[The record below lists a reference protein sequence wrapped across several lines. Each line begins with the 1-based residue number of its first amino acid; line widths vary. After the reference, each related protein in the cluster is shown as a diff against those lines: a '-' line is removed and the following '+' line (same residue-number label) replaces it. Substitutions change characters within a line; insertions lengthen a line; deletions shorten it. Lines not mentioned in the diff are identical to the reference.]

1 MKRAKLNNDKITAL
15 YCRLSKDDGTNN
27 ESMSISTQK
36 TMLKD
41 YAKRNGFLNCQ
52 FYVDDGYSGTNY
64 DRPAFRQLIEDIQDG
79 EVSTLITKDLSRLG
93 RNYLET
99 GTYIEVFFP
108 NHNVRY
114 IAINDGVDSI
124 DNAQM
129 DITPFRNII
138 NEMYAKDTSRK
149 IKSALHA
156 RRMQGKYMATTAPFG
171 YQKDEKDHNHLVI
184 DEVTAPVVELIFSIA
199 EEGVGLHTICNRL
212 RKAKVLKPSFY
223 KKELFERFM
232 DEEKMYDWDTA
243 YVSQILH
250 NPVYAGNLTVA
261 DKPTKTMHFRKRQ
274 YIPFAEREVIY
285 GTHEPIIEQ
294 NRWNNVQKILQSRPP
309 VIGESSSGYDNIFRG
324 VIKCA
329 DCGSAMLAKVEQKR
343 KRNNV
348 LDKTFYCCTKYRKF
362 GKDGCSS
369 HNIEARTVHEVVL
382 ADIQK
387 HAGQAL
393 TDRKA
398 MVTDIAERL
407 NLQMSADREQ
417 QKKELRQCKQRVSE
431 IENLYAK
438 LYEDL
443 TRELITEKRFQM
455 LSARYDSEQEELTAK
470 IKELEKSAIAD
481 KEQLSSIEHFAEQI
495 SGYAGI
501 TELNFKIINQLIE
514 KILVSEPVEIDG
526 QKIQRLTIHYKFIG
540 AKEAIFKLTNLQK
553 NSILIKPCS
562 RGVSGALYPQSAP
575 VGVMLYRGPASA

>member
-212 RKAKVLKPSFY
+212 RKAKVIKPSFY
-223 KKELFERFM
+223 KKEMFERYT

-243 YVSQILH
+243 YVSKILH
-250 NPVYAGNLTVA
+250 DPVYAGNLTVA
-261 DKPTKTMHFRKRQ
+261 ERPTKTMRSKKRQ
-274 YIPFAEREVIY
+274 YIPYAEREVIY

-294 NRWNNVQKILQSRPP
+294 SRWNNVQKILESRPP

-324 VIKCA
+324 IIKCA

-362 GKDGCSS
+362 GKEGCSS
-369 HNIEARTVHEVVL
+369 HTIEARTVHEVVL

-398 MVTDIAERL
+398 MVTEIAERL

-455 LSARYDSEQEELTAK
+455 LSARFDSEQEELTAK

-514 KILVSEPVEIDG
+514 KILVSEPVEVDG

-540 AKEAIFKLTNLQK
+540 ALETLE
-553 NSILIKPCS
+553 
-562 RGVSGALYPQSAP
+562 
-575 VGVMLYRGPASA
+575 

>member
-212 RKAKVLKPSFY
+212 RKAKVMKPSFY

-261 DKPTKTMHFRKRQ
+261 DKPTKTMRSKKRQ
-274 YIPFAEREVIY
+274 YIPYAEREIIY

-324 VIKCA
+324 IIKCA

-348 LDKTFYCCTKYRKF
+348 IDKTFYCCTKYRKF
-362 GKDGCSS
+362 GKEGCSS

-398 MVTDIAERL
+398 MVTEIAERL

-443 TRELITEKRFQM
+443 TRELLTEKRFQM

-481 KEQLSSIEHFAEQI
+481 KEQLSSIEQFAEQI

-514 KILVSEPVEIDG
+514 KILVSEPVEVDG

-540 AKEAIFKLTNLQK
+540 ALETLE
-553 NSILIKPCS
+553 
-562 RGVSGALYPQSAP
+562 
-575 VGVMLYRGPASA
+575 

>member
-124 DNAQM
+124 NNAQM

-212 RKAKVLKPSFY
+212 RKAKVIKPSFY
-223 KKELFERFM
+223 KKEMFERYT

-243 YVSQILH
+243 YVSKILH
-250 NPVYAGNLTVA
+250 DPVYAGNLTVA
-261 DKPTKTMHFRKRQ
+261 ERPTKTMRSKKRQ
-274 YIPFAEREVIY
+274 YIPYAEREVIY

-362 GKDGCSS
+362 GKEGCSS
-369 HNIEARTVHEVVL
+369 HTIEARTVHEVVL

-398 MVTDIAERL
+398 MVTEIAERL

-443 TRELITEKRFQM
+443 TRELLTEKRFQM

-481 KEQLSSIEHFAEQI
+481 KEQLSSIEQFAEQI

-514 KILVSEPVEIDG
+514 KILVSEPVEVDG

-540 AKEAIFKLTNLQK
+540 ALETLE
-553 NSILIKPCS
+553 
-562 RGVSGALYPQSAP
+562 
-575 VGVMLYRGPASA
+575 

>member
-64 DRPAFRQLIEDIQDG
+64 DRPAFRQLIGDIQDG

-124 DNAQM
+124 NNAQM

-261 DKPTKTMHFRKRQ
+261 DKPTKTMRSKKRQ
-274 YIPFAEREVIY
+274 YIPYAEREIIY

-324 VIKCA
+324 IIKCA

-362 GKDGCSS
+362 GKEGCSS
-369 HNIEARTVHEVVL
+369 HTIEARTVHEVVL

-398 MVTDIAERL
+398 MVTEIAERL
-407 NLQMSADREQ
+407 NLQLSADKEQ

-443 TRELITEKRFQM
+443 TRELLTEKRFQM

-470 IKELEKSAIAD
+470 IKELEKRAIAD
-481 KEQLSSIEHFAEQI
+481 KEQLSSIEQFAEQI

-514 KILVSEPVEIDG
+514 KILVSEPVEVDG

-540 AKEAIFKLTNLQK
+540 ALETLE
-553 NSILIKPCS
+553 
-562 RGVSGALYPQSAP
+562 
-575 VGVMLYRGPASA
+575 

>member
-212 RKAKVLKPSFY
+212 RKAKVIKPSFY

-261 DKPTKTMHFRKRQ
+261 DKPTKTMRSKKRQ
-274 YIPFAEREVIY
+274 YIPFAEREIIY

-324 VIKCA
+324 TIKCA

-362 GKDGCSS
+362 GKEGCSS
-369 HNIEARTVHEVVL
+369 HTIEARTVHEVVL

-398 MVTDIAERL
+398 MVTEIAERL

-443 TRELITEKRFQM
+443 TRELLTEKRFQM

-481 KEQLSSIEHFAEQI
+481 KEQLSSIEQFAEQI

-514 KILVSEPVEIDG
+514 KILVSEPVEVDG

-540 AKEAIFKLTNLQK
+540 ALETLE
-553 NSILIKPCS
+553 
-562 RGVSGALYPQSAP
+562 
-575 VGVMLYRGPASA
+575 

>member
-114 IAINDGVDSI
+114 IAVNDGVDSI

-212 RKAKVLKPSFY
+212 RKAKVIKPSFY

-261 DKPTKTMHFRKRQ
+261 DKPTKTMRSKKRQ

-324 VIKCA
+324 IIKCA

-362 GKDGCSS
+362 GKEGCSS
-369 HNIEARTVHEVVL
+369 HTIEARTVHEVVL

-407 NLQMSADREQ
+407 NLQLSADREQ

-443 TRELITEKRFQM
+443 TRELLTEKRFQM

-481 KEQLSSIEHFAEQI
+481 KEQLSSIEQFAEQI

-514 KILVSEPVEIDG
+514 KILVSEPVEVDG

-540 AKEAIFKLTNLQK
+540 ALETLE
-553 NSILIKPCS
+553 
-562 RGVSGALYPQSAP
+562 
-575 VGVMLYRGPASA
+575 

>member
-1 MKRAKLNNDKITAL
+1 MPGARNKKEGIQVNPEHPSHMLPPAGLSPPFQPVPFTTNEPQSYVFGGRNHPLHSNSQKRILEAYAKQNGFSNLKWYT
-15 YCRLSKDDGTNN
+15 DDGFSGANFQRPGFQ
-27 ESMSISTQK
+27 SMLADIEAGLVGTVIV
-36 TMLKD
+36 KD
-41 YAKRNGFLNCQ
+41 M
-52 FYVDDGYSGTNY
+52 
-64 DRPAFRQLIEDIQDG
+64 
-79 EVSTLITKDLSRLG
+79 SRLG
-93 RNYLET
+93 RNYLQVGMYTEM
-99 GTYIEVFFP
+99 IFP
-108 NHNVRY
+108 QNGVRF
-114 IAINDGVDSI
+114 IAINDGVDS
-124 DNAQM
+124 AQGEN
-129 DITPFRNII
+129 DFAPLRNIF

-156 RRMQGKYMATTAPFG
+156 RKMQGKYMATTAPFG
-171 YQKDEKDHNHLVI
+171 YKKDESDHNHLVI

-212 RKAKVLKPSFY
+212 RKAKVIKPSFH
-223 KKELFERFM
+223 KKEMFERYI

-243 YVSQILH
+243 YVSKILH
-250 NPVYAGNLTVA
+250 DPVYAGNLTVA
-261 DKPTKTMHFRKRQ
+261 ERPTKTMRSKKRQ
-274 YIPFAEREVIY
+274 YIPYAEREVIY

-294 NRWNNVQKILQSRPP
+294 SRWNTVQKILESRPP

-362 GKDGCSS
+362 GKEGCSS
-369 HNIEARTVHEVVL
+369 HTIEARTVHEVVL

-398 MVTDIAERL
+398 MVTEIAERL
-407 NLQMSADREQ
+407 NLQLSADKEQ

-455 LSARYDSEQEELTAK
+455 LSTRYDSEQEELTTK

-481 KEQLSSIEHFAEQI
+481 KEQLSSIEQFAEQI

-540 AKEAIFKLTNLQK
+540 ALETLE
-553 NSILIKPCS
+553 
-562 RGVSGALYPQSAP
+562 
-575 VGVMLYRGPASA
+575 

>member
-212 RKAKVLKPSFY
+212 RKAKVMKPSFY

-261 DKPTKTMHFRKRQ
+261 DKPTKTMRSKKRQ
-274 YIPFAEREVIY
+274 YIPYAEREIIY
-285 GTHEPIIEQ
+285 GTHEPVIEQ

-329 DCGSAMLAKVEQKR
+329 GCGSAMLAKVEQKR

-362 GKDGCSS
+362 GKEGCSA
-369 HNIEARTVHEVVL
+369 HTIEARTVHEVVL

-398 MVTDIAERL
+398 MVTEIAERL
-407 NLQMSADREQ
+407 NLQLSADKEQ

-481 KEQLSSIEHFAEQI
+481 REQLSSIEQFAEQI

-540 AKEAIFKLTNLQK
+540 ALETLE
-553 NSILIKPCS
+553 
-562 RGVSGALYPQSAP
+562 
-575 VGVMLYRGPASA
+575 

>member
-212 RKAKVLKPSFY
+212 RKAKVIKPSFY
-223 KKELFERFM
+223 KKEMFERYT

-243 YVSQILH
+243 YVSKILH
-250 NPVYAGNLTVA
+250 DPVYAGNLTVA
-261 DKPTKTMHFRKRQ
+261 ERPTKTMRSKKRQ
-274 YIPFAEREVIY
+274 YIPYAEREIIY

-294 NRWNNVQKILQSRPP
+294 NRWNTVQKILDGRPP

-324 VIKCA
+324 IIKCA

-362 GKDGCSS
+362 GKEGCSS
-369 HNIEARTVHEVVL
+369 HTIEARTVHEVVL

-398 MVTDIAERL
+398 MVTEIAERL
-407 NLQMSADREQ
+407 NLQLSADREQ

-443 TRELITEKRFQM
+443 TRELLTEKRFQM

-481 KEQLSSIEHFAEQI
+481 KEQLSSIEQFAEQI

-514 KILVSEPVEIDG
+514 KILVSEPVEVDG

-540 AKEAIFKLTNLQK
+540 ALETLE
-553 NSILIKPCS
+553 
-562 RGVSGALYPQSAP
+562 
-575 VGVMLYRGPASA
+575 

>member
-261 DKPTKTMHFRKRQ
+261 DKPTKTMRSKKRQ
-274 YIPFAEREVIY
+274 YIPYAEREIIY

-362 GKDGCSS
+362 GKEGCSS
-369 HNIEARTVHEVVL
+369 HTIEARTVHEVVL

-443 TRELITEKRFQM
+443 TRELLTEKRFQM

-481 KEQLSSIEHFAEQI
+481 KEQLSSIEQFAEQI

-514 KILVSEPVEIDG
+514 KILVSEPVEVDG

-540 AKEAIFKLTNLQK
+540 ALETLE
-553 NSILIKPCS
+553 
-562 RGVSGALYPQSAP
+562 
-575 VGVMLYRGPASA
+575 

>member
-212 RKAKVLKPSFY
+212 RKAKVIKPSFY

-261 DKPTKTMHFRKRQ
+261 DKPTKTMRSKKRQ

-362 GKDGCSS
+362 GKEGCSS
-369 HNIEARTVHEVVL
+369 HTIEARTVHEVVL

-443 TRELITEKRFQM
+443 TRELLTEKRFQM
-455 LSARYDSEQEELTAK
+455 LSARFDSEQEELTAK

-481 KEQLSSIEHFAEQI
+481 KEQLSSIEQFAEQI

-514 KILVSEPVEIDG
+514 KILVSEPVEVDG

-540 AKEAIFKLTNLQK
+540 ALETLE
-553 NSILIKPCS
+553 
-562 RGVSGALYPQSAP
+562 
-575 VGVMLYRGPASA
+575 

>member
-212 RKAKVLKPSFY
+212 RKAEVLKPSFY

-261 DKPTKTMHFRKRQ
+261 DKPTKTMRSKKRQ

-362 GKDGCSS
+362 GKEGCSS
-369 HNIEARTVHEVVL
+369 HTIEARTVHEVVL

-443 TRELITEKRFQM
+443 TRELLTEKRFQM
-455 LSARYDSEQEELTAK
+455 LSARFDSEQEELTAK

-481 KEQLSSIEHFAEQI
+481 REQLSSIEQFAEQI

-514 KILVSEPVEIDG
+514 KILVSEPVEVDG

-540 AKEAIFKLTNLQK
+540 ALETLE
-553 NSILIKPCS
+553 
-562 RGVSGALYPQSAP
+562 
-575 VGVMLYRGPASA
+575 

>member
-212 RKAKVLKPSFY
+212 RKAKVIKPSFY

-261 DKPTKTMHFRKRQ
+261 DKPTKTMRSKKRQ

-362 GKDGCSS
+362 GKEGCSS
-369 HNIEARTVHEVVL
+369 HTIEARTVHEVVL

-443 TRELITEKRFQM
+443 TRELLTEKRFQM
-455 LSARYDSEQEELTAK
+455 LSARFDSEQEELTAK

-540 AKEAIFKLTNLQK
+540 ALETLE
-553 NSILIKPCS
+553 
-562 RGVSGALYPQSAP
+562 
-575 VGVMLYRGPASA
+575 

>member
-261 DKPTKTMHFRKRQ
+261 DKPTKTMRSKKRQ

-362 GKDGCSS
+362 GKEGCSS
-369 HNIEARTVHEVVL
+369 HTIEARTVHEVVL

-443 TRELITEKRFQM
+443 TRELLTEKRFQM
-455 LSARYDSEQEELTAK
+455 LSARFDSEQEELTAK

-481 KEQLSSIEHFAEQI
+481 KEQLSSIEQFAEQI

-514 KILVSEPVEIDG
+514 KILVSEPVEVDG

-540 AKEAIFKLTNLQK
+540 ALETLE
-553 NSILIKPCS
+553 
-562 RGVSGALYPQSAP
+562 
-575 VGVMLYRGPASA
+575 

>member
-156 RRMQGKYMATTAPFG
+156 RKMQGKYMATTAPFG

-261 DKPTKTMHFRKRQ
+261 DKPTKTMRSKKRQ
-274 YIPFAEREVIY
+274 YIPYAEREIIY

-294 NRWNNVQKILQSRPP
+294 NRWNNVQKILDGRPP

-362 GKDGCSS
+362 GKEGCSS
-369 HNIEARTVHEVVL
+369 HTIEARTVHEVVL

-398 MVTDIAERL
+398 MVTEIAERL
-407 NLQMSADREQ
+407 NLQLSADKEQ

-481 KEQLSSIEHFAEQI
+481 KEQLSSIEQFAEQI

-514 KILVSEPVEIDG
+514 KILVSEPVEVDG

-540 AKEAIFKLTNLQK
+540 ALETLE
-553 NSILIKPCS
+553 
-562 RGVSGALYPQSAP
+562 
-575 VGVMLYRGPASA
+575 

>member
-156 RRMQGKYMATTAPFG
+156 RKMQGKYMATTAPFG

-212 RKAKVLKPSFY
+212 RKAKVIKPSFY
-223 KKELFERFM
+223 KKEMFERYT

-243 YVSQILH
+243 YVSKILH
-250 NPVYAGNLTVA
+250 DPVYAGNLTVA
-261 DKPTKTMHFRKRQ
+261 ERPTKTMRSKKRQ
-274 YIPFAEREVIY
+274 YIPYAEREVIY

-294 NRWNNVQKILQSRPP
+294 SRWNTVQKILESRPP

-324 VIKCA
+324 IIKCA

-362 GKDGCSS
+362 GKEGCSS
-369 HNIEARTVHEVVL
+369 HTIEARTVHEVVL

-398 MVTDIAERL
+398 MVTEIAERL
-407 NLQMSADREQ
+407 NLQLSADKEQ

-455 LSARYDSEQEELTAK
+455 LSARFDSEQEELTAK

-514 KILVSEPVEIDG
+514 KILVSEPVEVDG

-540 AKEAIFKLTNLQK
+540 ALETLE
-553 NSILIKPCS
+553 
-562 RGVSGALYPQSAP
+562 
-575 VGVMLYRGPASA
+575 

>member
-64 DRPAFRQLIEDIQDG
+64 DRPAFRQLMEDIQDG

-138 NEMYAKDTSRK
+138 NEMYAKNTSRK

-156 RRMQGKYMATTAPFG
+156 RKMQGKYMATTAPFG
-171 YQKDEKDHNHLVI
+171 YKKDENDHNHLVI

-212 RKAKVLKPSFY
+212 RKAKVIKPSFY
-223 KKELFERFM
+223 KKEMFERYT

-243 YVSQILH
+243 YVSKILH
-250 NPVYAGNLTVA
+250 DPVYAGNLTVA
-261 DKPTKTMHFRKRQ
+261 ERPTKTMRSKKRQ
-274 YIPFAEREVIY
+274 YIPYAEREVIY

-294 NRWNNVQKILQSRPP
+294 NRWNTIQKILESRPP

-324 VIKCA
+324 IIKCA
-329 DCGSAMLAKVEQKR
+329 DCGSAMLVKVEQKR

-362 GKDGCSS
+362 GKEGCSA
-369 HNIEARTVHEVVL
+369 HTIEARTVHEVVL

-398 MVTDIAERL
+398 MVTEIAERL
-407 NLQMSADREQ
+407 NLQLSADKEQ

-443 TRELITEKRFQM
+443 TRELLTEKRFQM
-455 LSARYDSEQEELTAK
+455 LSARFDSEQEELTAK

-481 KEQLSSIEHFAEQI
+481 KEQLSSIEQFAEQI

-514 KILVSEPVEIDG
+514 KILVSEPVEVDG

-540 AKEAIFKLTNLQK
+540 ALETLE
-553 NSILIKPCS
+553 
-562 RGVSGALYPQSAP
+562 
-575 VGVMLYRGPASA
+575 

>member
-1 MKRAKLNNDKITAL
+1 MKRVKLNNDKITAL

-156 RRMQGKYMATTAPFG
+156 RKMQGKYMATTAPFG

-184 DEVTAPVVELIFSIA
+184 DEVTAPIVELIFSIA

-212 RKAKVLKPSFY
+212 RKAKVIKPSFY
-223 KKELFERFM
+223 KKEMFERYT

-243 YVSQILH
+243 YVSKILH
-250 NPVYAGNLTVA
+250 DPVYAGNLTVA
-261 DKPTKTMHFRKRQ
+261 ERPTKTMRSKKRQ
-274 YIPFAEREVIY
+274 YIPYAEREVIY

-294 NRWNNVQKILQSRPP
+294 SRWNTVQKILESRPP

-362 GKDGCSS
+362 GKEGCSS
-369 HNIEARTVHEVVL
+369 HTIEARTVHEVVL

-393 TDRKA
+393 ADRKA
-398 MVTDIAERL
+398 MVTEIAERL
-407 NLQMSADREQ
+407 NLQLSADKEQ

-455 LSARYDSEQEELTAK
+455 LSARFDSEQEELTAK

-514 KILVSEPVEIDG
+514 KILVSEPVEVDG

-540 AKEAIFKLTNLQK
+540 ALETLE
-553 NSILIKPCS
+553 
-562 RGVSGALYPQSAP
+562 
-575 VGVMLYRGPASA
+575 

>member
-212 RKAKVLKPSFY
+212 RKAKVIKPSFY
-223 KKELFERFM
+223 KKEMFERYT

-243 YVSQILH
+243 YVSKILH
-250 NPVYAGNLTVA
+250 DPVYAGNLTVA
-261 DKPTKTMHFRKRQ
+261 ERPTKTMRSKKRQ
-274 YIPFAEREVIY
+274 YIPYAEREVIY

-294 NRWNNVQKILQSRPP
+294 SRWNTVQKILESRPP

-324 VIKCA
+324 IIKCA

-362 GKDGCSS
+362 GKEGCSS
-369 HNIEARTVHEVVL
+369 HTIEARTVHEVVL

-393 TDRKA
+393 ADRKA
-398 MVTDIAERL
+398 MVTEIAERL

-455 LSARYDSEQEELTAK
+455 LSARFDSEQEELTAR

-481 KEQLSSIEHFAEQI
+481 KEQLSSIEQFAEQI

-514 KILVSEPVEIDG
+514 KILVSEPVEVDG

-540 AKEAIFKLTNLQK
+540 ALETLE
-553 NSILIKPCS
+553 
-562 RGVSGALYPQSAP
+562 
-575 VGVMLYRGPASA
+575 

>member
-212 RKAKVLKPSFY
+212 RKAEVLKPSFY

-261 DKPTKTMHFRKRQ
+261 DKPTKTMRSKKRQ
-274 YIPFAEREVIY
+274 YIPYAEREIIY

-324 VIKCA
+324 IIKCA

-362 GKDGCSS
+362 GKEGCSS
-369 HNIEARTVHEVVL
+369 HTIEARTVHEVVL

-398 MVTDIAERL
+398 MVTEIAERL

-443 TRELITEKRFQM
+443 TRELLTEKRFQM

-481 KEQLSSIEHFAEQI
+481 KEQLSSIEQFAEQI

-514 KILVSEPVEIDG
+514 KILVSEPVEVDG

-540 AKEAIFKLTNLQK
+540 ALETLE
-553 NSILIKPCS
+553 
-562 RGVSGALYPQSAP
+562 
-575 VGVMLYRGPASA
+575 

>member
-156 RRMQGKYMATTAPFG
+156 RKMQGKYMATTAPFG

-212 RKAKVLKPSFY
+212 RKAKVIKPSFY
-223 KKELFERFM
+223 KKEMFERYT

-243 YVSQILH
+243 YVSKILH
-250 NPVYAGNLTVA
+250 DPVYAGNLTVA
-261 DKPTKTMHFRKRQ
+261 ERPTKTMRSKKRQ
-274 YIPFAEREVIY
+274 YIPYAEREVIY

-294 NRWNNVQKILQSRPP
+294 NRWNTIQKILESRPP

-324 VIKCA
+324 IIKCA

-362 GKDGCSS
+362 GKEGCSS
-369 HNIEARTVHEVVL
+369 HTIEARTVHEVVL

-393 TDRKA
+393 ADRKA
-398 MVTDIAERL
+398 MVTEIAERL
-407 NLQMSADREQ
+407 NLQLSADKEQ

-443 TRELITEKRFQM
+443 TRELLTEKRFQM
-455 LSARYDSEQEELTAK
+455 LSARFDSEQEELTAK

-514 KILVSEPVEIDG
+514 KILVSEPVEVDG

-540 AKEAIFKLTNLQK
+540 ALETLE
-553 NSILIKPCS
+553 
-562 RGVSGALYPQSAP
+562 
-575 VGVMLYRGPASA
+575 

>member
-261 DKPTKTMHFRKRQ
+261 ERPTKTMRSKKRQ
-274 YIPFAEREVIY
+274 YIPYAEREVIY

-294 NRWNNVQKILQSRPP
+294 NRWNNVQKILESRPP

-362 GKDGCSS
+362 GKEGCSS
-369 HNIEARTVHEVVL
+369 HTIEARTVHEVVL

-398 MVTDIAERL
+398 MVTEIAERL

-443 TRELITEKRFQM
+443 TRELLTEKRFQM

-481 KEQLSSIEHFAEQI
+481 KEQLSSIEQFAEQI

-540 AKEAIFKLTNLQK
+540 ALETLE
-553 NSILIKPCS
+553 
-562 RGVSGALYPQSAP
+562 
-575 VGVMLYRGPASA
+575 

>member
-156 RRMQGKYMATTAPFG
+156 RKMQGKYMATTAPFG

-212 RKAKVLKPSFY
+212 RKAKVIKPSFY
-223 KKELFERFM
+223 KKEMFERYT

-243 YVSQILH
+243 YVSKILH
-250 NPVYAGNLTVA
+250 DPVYAGNLTVA
-261 DKPTKTMHFRKRQ
+261 ERPTKTMRSKKRQ
-274 YIPFAEREVIY
+274 YIPYAEREVIY

-294 NRWNNVQKILQSRPP
+294 SRWNTVQKILESRPP

-362 GKDGCSS
+362 GKEGCSS
-369 HNIEARTVHEVVL
+369 HTIEARTVHEVVL

-393 TDRKA
+393 ADRKA
-398 MVTDIAERL
+398 MVTEIAERL

-443 TRELITEKRFQM
+443 TRELLTEKRFQM

-481 KEQLSSIEHFAEQI
+481 KEQLSSIEQFAEQI

-514 KILVSEPVEIDG
+514 KILVSEPVEVDG

-540 AKEAIFKLTNLQK
+540 ALETLE
-553 NSILIKPCS
+553 
-562 RGVSGALYPQSAP
+562 
-575 VGVMLYRGPASA
+575 

>member
-212 RKAKVLKPSFY
+212 RKAKVIKPSFH
-223 KKELFERFM
+223 KKEMFERYI

-243 YVSQILH
+243 YVSKILH
-250 NPVYAGNLTVA
+250 DPVYAGNLTVA
-261 DKPTKTMHFRKRQ
+261 ERPTKTMRSKKRQ
-274 YIPFAEREVIY
+274 YIPYAEREVIY

-294 NRWNNVQKILQSRPP
+294 SRWNTVQKILESRPP

-324 VIKCA
+324 IIKCA

-362 GKDGCSS
+362 GKEGCSS
-369 HNIEARTVHEVVL
+369 HTIEASTVHEVVL

-387 HAGQAL
+387 HAEQAL
-393 TDRKA
+393 ADRKA
-398 MVTDIAERL
+398 MVTEIA
-407 NLQMSADREQ
+407 DKEQ
-417 QKKELRQCKQRVSE
+417 QKKELRQYKQRVSE

-443 TRELITEKRFQM
+443 TRELLTEKRFQM

-481 KEQLSSIEHFAEQI
+481 REQLSSIEQFAEQI

-514 KILVSEPVEIDG
+514 KILVSEPVEVDG

-540 AKEAIFKLTNLQK
+540 ALETLE
-553 NSILIKPCS
+553 
-562 RGVSGALYPQSAP
+562 
-575 VGVMLYRGPASA
+575 

>member
-156 RRMQGKYMATTAPFG
+156 RKMQGKYMATTAPFG

-212 RKAKVLKPSFY
+212 RKAKVIKPSFY
-223 KKELFERFM
+223 KKEMFERYT

-243 YVSQILH
+243 YVSKILH
-250 NPVYAGNLTVA
+250 DPVYAGNLTVA
-261 DKPTKTMHFRKRQ
+261 ERPTKTMRSKKRQ
-274 YIPFAEREVIY
+274 YIPYAEREVIY

-294 NRWNNVQKILQSRPP
+294 NRWNNVQKILESRPP

-324 VIKCA
+324 IIKCA
-329 DCGSAMLAKVEQKR
+329 DCGSAMLVKVEQKR

-362 GKDGCSS
+362 GKEGCSA
-369 HNIEARTVHEVVL
+369 HTIEARTVHEVVL

-393 TDRKA
+393 ADRKA
-398 MVTDIAERL
+398 MVTEIAERL

-443 TRELITEKRFQM
+443 TRELLTEKRFQM

-481 KEQLSSIEHFAEQI
+481 REQLSSIEQFAEQI

-514 KILVSEPVEIDG
+514 KILVSEPVEVDG

-540 AKEAIFKLTNLQK
+540 ALETLE
-553 NSILIKPCS
+553 
-562 RGVSGALYPQSAP
+562 
-575 VGVMLYRGPASA
+575 

>member
-156 RRMQGKYMATTAPFG
+156 RKMQGKYMATTAPFG

-212 RKAKVLKPSFY
+212 RKAKVIKPSFY
-223 KKELFERFM
+223 KKEMFERYT

-243 YVSQILH
+243 YVSKILH
-250 NPVYAGNLTVA
+250 DPVYAGNLTVA
-261 DKPTKTMHFRKRQ
+261 ERPTKTMRSKKRQ
-274 YIPFAEREVIY
+274 YIPYAEREVIY

-294 NRWNNVQKILQSRPP
+294 NRWNNVQKILESRPP

-362 GKDGCSS
+362 GKEGCSS
-369 HNIEARTVHEVVL
+369 HTIEARTVHEVVL

-398 MVTDIAERL
+398 MVTEIAERL
-407 NLQMSADREQ
+407 NLQLSADREQ

-455 LSARYDSEQEELTAK
+455 LSARFDSEQEELTAK

-481 KEQLSSIEHFAEQI
+481 KEQLSSIEQFAEQI

-514 KILVSEPVEIDG
+514 KILVSEPVEVDG

-540 AKEAIFKLTNLQK
+540 ALETLE
-553 NSILIKPCS
+553 
-562 RGVSGALYPQSAP
+562 
-575 VGVMLYRGPASA
+575 

>member
-261 DKPTKTMHFRKRQ
+261 DKPTKTMRSKKRQ
-274 YIPFAEREVIY
+274 YIPYAEREIIY

-294 NRWNNVQKILQSRPP
+294 SRWNTVQKILQSRPP

-382 ADIQK
+382 TDIQK

-393 TDRKA
+393 TDRKT
-398 MVTDIAERL
+398 MVMDIAERL

-443 TRELITEKRFQM
+443 TRELLTEKRFQM

-481 KEQLSSIEHFAEQI
+481 KEQLSSIEQFAEQI

-514 KILVSEPVEIDG
+514 KILVSEPVEVDG

-540 AKEAIFKLTNLQK
+540 ALETLE
-553 NSILIKPCS
+553 
-562 RGVSGALYPQSAP
+562 
-575 VGVMLYRGPASA
+575 

>member
-156 RRMQGKYMATTAPFG
+156 RKMQGKYMATTAPFG

-212 RKAKVLKPSFY
+212 RKAKVIKPSFY
-223 KKELFERFM
+223 KKEMFERYT

-243 YVSQILH
+243 YVSKILH
-250 NPVYAGNLTVA
+250 DPVYAGNLTVA
-261 DKPTKTMHFRKRQ
+261 ERPTKTMRSKKRQ
-274 YIPFAEREVIY
+274 YIPYAEREVIY

-294 NRWNNVQKILQSRPP
+294 SRWNTVQKILESRPP

-324 VIKCA
+324 IIKCA

-362 GKDGCSS
+362 GKEGCSS
-369 HNIEARTVHEVVL
+369 HTIEARTVHEVVL

-398 MVTDIAERL
+398 MVTEIAERL
-407 NLQMSADREQ
+407 NLQLSADKEQ

-455 LSARYDSEQEELTAK
+455 LSARFDSEQEELTAK

-481 KEQLSSIEHFAEQI
+481 KEQLSSIEQFAEQI

-514 KILVSEPVEIDG
+514 KILVSEPVEVDG

-540 AKEAIFKLTNLQK
+540 ALETLE
-553 NSILIKPCS
+553 
-562 RGVSGALYPQSAP
+562 
-575 VGVMLYRGPASA
+575 

>member
-184 DEVTAPVVELIFSIA
+184 DEVTAPIVELIFSIA

-212 RKAKVLKPSFY
+212 RKAEVLKPSFY

-261 DKPTKTMHFRKRQ
+261 DKPTKTMRSKKRQ

-324 VIKCA
+324 TIKCA

-398 MVTDIAERL
+398 MVTEIAERL

-443 TRELITEKRFQM
+443 TRELLTEKRFQM

-481 KEQLSSIEHFAEQI
+481 KEQLSSIEQFAEQI

-501 TELNFKIINQLIE
+501 TKLNFKIINQLIE
-514 KILVSEPVEIDG
+514 KILVSEPVEVNG

-540 AKEAIFKLTNLQK
+540 ALETLE
-553 NSILIKPCS
+553 
-562 RGVSGALYPQSAP
+562 
-575 VGVMLYRGPASA
+575 

>member
-261 DKPTKTMHFRKRQ
+261 DKPTKTMRSKKRQ
-274 YIPFAEREVIY
+274 YIPYAEREVIY

-362 GKDGCSS
+362 GKEGCSS
-369 HNIEARTVHEVVL
+369 HTIEARTVHEVVL

-393 TDRKA
+393 ADRKA
-398 MVTDIAERL
+398 MVTEIAERL

-443 TRELITEKRFQM
+443 TRELLTEKRFQM
-455 LSARYDSEQEELTAK
+455 LSARFDSEQEELTAK

-481 KEQLSSIEHFAEQI
+481 REQLSSIEQFAEQI

-514 KILVSEPVEIDG
+514 KILVSEPVEVDG

-540 AKEAIFKLTNLQK
+540 ALETLE
-553 NSILIKPCS
+553 
-562 RGVSGALYPQSAP
+562 
-575 VGVMLYRGPASA
+575 

>member
-108 NHNVRY
+108 NHDVRY

-156 RRMQGKYMATTAPFG
+156 RKMQGKYMATTAPFG

-212 RKAKVLKPSFY
+212 RKAKVMKPSFY

-261 DKPTKTMHFRKRQ
+261 DKPTKTMRSKKRQ
-274 YIPFAEREVIY
+274 YIPYAEREIIY

-294 NRWNNVQKILQSRPP
+294 SRWNTVQKILESRPP

-382 ADIQK
+382 TDIQK

-393 TDRKA
+393 TDRKT
-398 MVTDIAERL
+398 MVMDIAERL

-443 TRELITEKRFQM
+443 TRELLTEKRFQM

-481 KEQLSSIEHFAEQI
+481 KEQLSSIEQFAEQI

-514 KILVSEPVEIDG
+514 KILVSEPVEVDG

-540 AKEAIFKLTNLQK
+540 ALETLE
-553 NSILIKPCS
+553 
-562 RGVSGALYPQSAP
+562 
-575 VGVMLYRGPASA
+575 

>member
-79 EVSTLITKDLSRLG
+79 EASTLITKDLSRLG

-149 IKSALHA
+149 IKSVLHA

-212 RKAKVLKPSFY
+212 RKAEVLKPSFY

-261 DKPTKTMHFRKRQ
+261 DKPTKTMRSKKRQ

-324 VIKCA
+324 IIKCA

-398 MVTDIAERL
+398 MVTEIAERL
-407 NLQMSADREQ
+407 NLQLSADREQ

-443 TRELITEKRFQM
+443 TRELLTEKRFQM

-481 KEQLSSIEHFAEQI
+481 KEQLSSIEQFAEQI

-514 KILVSEPVEIDG
+514 KILVSEPVEVDG

-540 AKEAIFKLTNLQK
+540 ALETLE
-553 NSILIKPCS
+553 
-562 RGVSGALYPQSAP
+562 
-575 VGVMLYRGPASA
+575 

>member
-156 RRMQGKYMATTAPFG
+156 RKMQGKYMATTAPFG
-171 YQKDEKDHNHLVI
+171 YQKDEKDHKHLVI

-212 RKAKVLKPSFY
+212 RKAKVIKPSFY
-223 KKELFERFM
+223 KKEMFERYT

-243 YVSQILH
+243 YVSKILH
-250 NPVYAGNLTVA
+250 DPVYAGNLTVA
-261 DKPTKTMHFRKRQ
+261 ERPTKTMRSKKRQ
-274 YIPFAEREVIY
+274 YIPYAEREIIY

-324 VIKCA
+324 IIKCA

-348 LDKTFYCCTKYRKF
+348 LDKTFYCCTKYRKY
-362 GKDGCSS
+362 GKEGCSS

-407 NLQMSADREQ
+407 NLQLSADREQ

-443 TRELITEKRFQM
+443 TRELLTEKRFQM

-481 KEQLSSIEHFAEQI
+481 KEQLSSIEQFAEQI

-514 KILVSEPVEIDG
+514 KILVSEPVEVDG

-540 AKEAIFKLTNLQK
+540 ALETLE
-553 NSILIKPCS
+553 
-562 RGVSGALYPQSAP
+562 
-575 VGVMLYRGPASA
+575 

>member
-1 MKRAKLNNDKITAL
+1 MKREKLNNDKITAL
-15 YCRLSKDDGTNN
+15 YCGLSKDDGTNN
-27 ESMSISTQK
+27 ESISISTQK

-108 NHNVRY
+108 NHDVRY

-212 RKAKVLKPSFY
+212 RKAKVIKPSFY
-223 KKELFERFM
+223 KKEMFERYT

-243 YVSQILH
+243 YVSKILH
-250 NPVYAGNLTVA
+250 DPVYAGNLTVA
-261 DKPTKTMHFRKRQ
+261 ERPTKTMRSKKRQ
-274 YIPFAEREVIY
+274 YIPYAEREVIY

-294 NRWNNVQKILQSRPP
+294 NRWNNVQKILESRPP

-324 VIKCA
+324 IIKCA
-329 DCGSAMLAKVEQKR
+329 DCGSAMLVKVEQKR

-382 ADIQK
+382 TDIQK

-393 TDRKA
+393 TDRKT
-398 MVTDIAERL
+398 MVMDIAERL

-481 KEQLSSIEHFAEQI
+481 KEQLSSIEQFAEQI

-514 KILVSEPVEIDG
+514 KILVSEPVEVDG

-540 AKEAIFKLTNLQK
+540 ALETLE
-553 NSILIKPCS
+553 
-562 RGVSGALYPQSAP
+562 
-575 VGVMLYRGPASA
+575 

>member
-156 RRMQGKYMATTAPFG
+156 RKMQGKYMATTAPFG

-184 DEVTAPVVELIFSIA
+184 DEVTAPIVELIFSIA

-212 RKAKVLKPSFY
+212 RKAKVIKPSFY
-223 KKELFERFM
+223 KKEMFERYT

-243 YVSQILH
+243 YVSKILH
-250 NPVYAGNLTVA
+250 DPVYAGNLTVA
-261 DKPTKTMHFRKRQ
+261 ERPTKTMRSKKRQ
-274 YIPFAEREVIY
+274 YIPYAEREVIY

-294 NRWNNVQKILQSRPP
+294 SRWNNVQKILQSRPP

-324 VIKCA
+324 IIKCA

-362 GKDGCSS
+362 GKEGCSS
-369 HNIEARTVHEVVL
+369 HTIEARTVHEVVL

-393 TDRKA
+393 ADRKA
-398 MVTDIAERL
+398 MVTEIAERL
-407 NLQMSADREQ
+407 NLQLSADKEQ

-455 LSARYDSEQEELTAK
+455 LSARFDSEQEELTAK

-514 KILVSEPVEIDG
+514 KILVSEPVEVDG

-540 AKEAIFKLTNLQK
+540 ALETLE
-553 NSILIKPCS
+553 
-562 RGVSGALYPQSAP
+562 
-575 VGVMLYRGPASA
+575 